1 MSGRRRRSERPA
13 GMRVLRVWIRA
24 GSPLD
29 RLLQPRGPRGPRWG
43 RYLHLFLEQHLEL
56 LQAFLAQ
63 QGIPAQPPGGTA
75 EEAPAGRRPAF
86 SFQSHAGSIEAEL
99 HGPSSSCRRPCFNP
113 TLVRL
118 RHRRKLLAH
127 PRCRVS
133 IPRWFD

>member
-1 MSGRRRRSERPA
+1 MSGRRRRPGRRA
-13 GMRVLRVWIRA
+13 GMRLIQLWVRA

-63 QGIPAQPPGGTA
+63 QGIPAQPSGGTA

-86 SFQSHAGSIEAEL
+86 SGAAPLSAPLPPPEDAAAISEEEL
-99 HGPSSSCRRPCFNP
+99 RQAARQVWDWGGR
-113 TLVRL
+113 
-118 RHRRKLLAH
+118 
-127 PRCRVS
+127 
-133 IPRWFD
+133 